1 MNQIMEA
8 TVNMIVRFLNE
19 YGTQLLYAALTAL
32 AGGTGVL
39 VRQIF
44 TRRRNRRIR
53 QRVVQQCMWAAAQV
67 YGDLPEKER
76 RMKTVSAISEALSD
90 RGIRAT
96 EPETMLCMLQER
108 YAAASEA
115 PSALGTDVGS
125 ADAAKT
131 ETAHVAADGHRAC
144 VPLSKPYSPA

>member
-67 YGDLPEKER
+67 YGDLPEEER

-115 PSALGTDVGS
+115 PSASGTDVGS
-125 ADAAKT
+125 TDAAKA
-131 ETAHVAADGHRAC
+131 ENAHVAADGHRAC

>member
-1 MNQIMEA
+1 MNQITEA

-19 YGTQLLYAALTAL
+19 YSTQLLYAALTAL
-32 AGGTGVL
+32 AGGIGVL

-44 TRRRNRRIR
+44 TRRRERRIR
-53 QRVVQQCMWAAAQV
+53 QKVVRQCMWAAAQV
-67 YGDLPEKER
+67 YGDLPEEER

-108 YAAASEA
+108 YAAESEA

>member
-1 MNQIMEA
+1 
-8 TVNMIVRFLNE
+8 
-19 YGTQLLYAALTAL
+19 
-32 AGGTGVL
+32 
-39 VRQIF
+39 
-44 TRRRNRRIR
+44 
-53 QRVVQQCMWAAAQV
+53 MWAAAQV

-115 PSALGTDVGS
+115 PSASGTDVGS
-125 ADAAKT
+125 TDAAKA
-131 ETAHVAADGHRAC
+131 ENAHVAADGHQAC